1 MSKHA
6 LFHTVPRR
14 YIRNYSQTP
23 VILPARP
30 LTPRPMAAPP
40 LYDLSGIVRVFSN
53 RNYAIYS
60 AGAWVS
66 LVGLWVQRLGVGWLA
81 WELTH
86 SGFWLGAVAF
96 ADLFPVLVVGLFG
109 GVLADRFDRRR
120 ILLVNQ
126 FLQLGQATVLWGMTW
141 MGIITIEWL
150 FVLTLFIGVV
160 VALGQPARLSLVP
173 SLVRPA
179 DVGGAVAIHAVNF
192 NLARFV
198 GPAVAGYIISAHDVS
213 WAFLFNALTFVAFI
227 VALLLLRLPAQRPRA
242 TNGEGVFQQMGQGI
256 AYAVTHPGIAAVLLL
271 MAATSFL
278 VRPVFDLLPGFADH
292 VFLSDAAGLATLT
305 SAVGL
310 GALAGGLWL
319 AQRATALGSA
329 GIAVACSVMLAVS
342 GLVFVAT
349 DLLWVGAVAMIF
361 GGFAAVAIS
370 VSTQTL
376 VQTGVPSHV
385 RGRVLS
391 IWGMLLRGV
400 PAAGALA
407 MGSASDYVGLK
418 PPLLL
423 GAILLLAG
431 ALVLARRSRT
441 EMRALETAEVP
452 APAAAEQAAATS

>member
-1 MSKHA
+1 
-6 LFHTVPRR
+6 
-14 YIRNYSQTP
+14 
-23 VILPARP
+23 
-30 LTPRPMAAPP
+30 MAAPP
-40 LYDLSGIVRVFSN
+40 QSTPPLWDLSGIVRVFSN

-66 LVGLWVQRLGVGWLA
+66 LVGHWTQRLGVGWLA

-96 ADLFPVLVVGLFG
+96 ADLFPVLFVGLFG

-120 ILLVNQ
+120 IMLVSQ
-126 FLQLGQATVLWGMTW
+126 YLQLAQATVLWLMTW
-141 MGIITIEWL
+141 LGLITIKWL
-150 FVLTLFIGVV
+150 FGLTLFIGVV
-160 VALGQPARLSLVP
+160 IALGQPARLSLIP
-173 SLVRPA
+173 QLVRPA

-198 GPAVAGYIISAHDVS
+198 GPAVAGYILSAHDVS
-213 WAFLFNALTFVAFI
+213 LAFLFNALTFLAFI
-227 VALLLLRLPAQRPRA
+227 GALLALRLPSQSARA
-242 TNGEGVFQQMGQGI
+242 ANGDGMFRQMGQGI
-256 AYAVTHPGIAAVLLL
+256 AYAVGHPGVAAVLLL
-271 MAATSFL
+271 MTATSFL
-278 VRPVFDLLPGFADH
+278 VRPAFELLPGFADR
-292 VFLSDAAGLATLT
+292 VFHSDAAGLATLT

-310 GALAGGLWL
+310 GALVGGLWL
-319 AQRATALGSA
+319 AQRATAIGSA
-329 GIAVACSVMLAVS
+329 AIAVGTSVLLAAS
-342 GLVFVAT
+342 GLAFVAT
-349 DLLWVGAVAMIF
+349 DVLWVGAAALAF

-407 MGSASDYVGLK
+407 MGTASDYVGLT

-423 GAILLLAG
+423 GAVLCLAG
-431 ALVLARRSRT
+431 ALVLARWART
-441 EMRALETAEVP
+441 EMRALETLETLP
-452 APAAAEQAAATS
+452 PAAAAQAATTG

>member
-1 MSKHA
+1 
-6 LFHTVPRR
+6 
-14 YIRNYSQTP
+14 
-23 VILPARP
+23 
-30 LTPRPMAAPP
+30 MAAPP
-40 LYDLSGIVRVFSN
+40 LYDLSGIARVFSN

-120 ILLVNQ
+120 ILLVSQ
-126 FLQLGQATVLWGMTW
+126 YLQLGQATALWLMFATGV
-141 MGIITIEWL
+141 ITIEWL
-150 FVLTLFIGVV
+150 FALTLFTGVV

-173 SLVRPA
+173 QLVRSG

-198 GPAVAGYIISAHDVS
+198 GPAVAGYLISVYDVGL
-213 WAFLFNALTFVAFI
+213 AFLFNAVTYVAFI
-227 VALLLLRLPAQRPRA
+227 AALLALRLPAQRA
-242 TNGEGVFQQMGQGI
+242 AAGNGEGVLRQVGQGI
-256 AYAVTHPGIAAVLLL
+256 AYAVGHPGVAAVLLL

-278 VRPVFDLLPGFADH
+278 VRPVFELLPGFADH
-292 VFLSDAAGLATLT
+292 VFASDAAGLATLT

-310 GALAGGLWL
+310 GALSGGLWL

-329 GIAVACSVMLAVS
+329 AISVANSVLLAVA
-342 GLVFVAT
+342 GLVFIAT
-349 DLLWVGAVAMIF
+349 DILWVGAGALAF
-361 GGFAAVAIS
+361 AGFAAVAIS

-407 MGSASDYVGLK
+407 MGSASDFVGLK
-418 PPLLL
+418 APLLL
-423 GAILLLAG
+423 GALACLAG
-431 ALVLARRSRT
+431 ALALARWART
-441 EMRALETAEVP
+441 EMRALETLEES
-452 APAAAEQAAATS
+452 AAAPPPPAEAAATTG

>member
-1 MSKHA
+1 
-6 LFHTVPRR
+6 
-14 YIRNYSQTP
+14 
-23 VILPARP
+23 
-30 LTPRPMAAPP
+30 MAAPP
-40 LYDLSGIVRVFSN
+40 LYDLSGIARVFSN

-126 FLQLGQATVLWGMTW
+126 FLQLGQAVVLWGMTW
-141 MGIITIEWL
+141 MGVISIEWL
-150 FVLTLFIGVV
+150 FALTLFIGVV

-173 SLVRPA
+173 SLVRPS

-198 GPAVAGYIISAHDVS
+198 GPAVAGYLISVYDVGL
-213 WAFLFNALTFVAFI
+213 AFLFNAVTYVAFI
-227 VALLLLRLPAQRPRA
+227 AALLALRLPAQRA
-242 TNGEGVFQQMGQGI
+242 AAGNGEGVLRQVGQGI
-256 AYAVTHPGIAAVLLL
+256 AYAVGHPGVAAVLLL

-278 VRPVFDLLPGFADH
+278 VRPVFELLPGFADH
-292 VFLSDAAGLATLT
+292 VFASDAAGLATLT

-310 GALAGGLWL
+310 GALSGGLWL

-329 GIAVACSVMLAVS
+329 AISVANSVLLAVA
-342 GLVFVAT
+342 GLVFIAT
-349 DLLWVGAVAMIF
+349 DILWVGAGALAF
-361 GGFAAVAIS
+361 AGFAAVAIS

-407 MGSASDYVGLK
+407 MGSASDFVGLK
-418 PPLLL
+418 APLLL
-423 GAILLLAG
+423 GALACLAG
-431 ALVLARRSRT
+431 ALALARWART
-441 EMRALETAEVP
+441 EMRALETLEES
-452 APAAAEQAAATS
+452 AAAPPPPAEAAATTG